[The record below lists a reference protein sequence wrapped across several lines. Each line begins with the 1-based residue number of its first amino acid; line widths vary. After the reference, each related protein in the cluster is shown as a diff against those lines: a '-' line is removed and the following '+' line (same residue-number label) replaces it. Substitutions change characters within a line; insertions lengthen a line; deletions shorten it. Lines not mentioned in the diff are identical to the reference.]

1 MNTMKLKLIIDA
13 LAARAESCRLV
24 NTVATIYAATGIPA
38 VIIFGVGKALGVH
51 ETAAF
56 VAGIVAG
63 AVFSLMAADALTL
76 AALMV
81 WQVRRREDGREMKY
95 VERAIL
101 FAALSAAN
109 AFGAFVVFSNL

>member
-1 MNTMKLKLIIDA
+1 MKIQTIIDA
-13 LAARAESCRLV
+13 LAARAESCRLI

-38 VIIFGVGKALGVH
+38 VITFGVGKAIGVH

-56 VAGIVAG
+56 VAGIISG
-63 AVFSLMAADALTL
+63 TVFALMAADALTL

-81 WQVRRREDGREMKY
+81 WQARRREDGREMKY
-95 VERAIL
+95 SERAFL
-101 FAALSAAN
+101 FTALSAAN